1 MKMIRRM
8 IAIIIVT
15 FVFLFVAMLMMKVIR
30 HGGDFTTALMEELQR
45 ETAKWN
51 HMRSPENLRAVLL
64 ANGIAMNVPSPR
76 QRVAMRGPGARPS
89 GAPAVATGTAYAANR

>member
-30 HGGDFTTALMEELQR
+30 HGGDFTTALMEELQPVLDFLK
-45 ETAKWN
+45 EQGEKIA
-51 HMRSPENLRAVLL
+51 HSINL
-64 ANGIAMNVPSPR
+64 G
-76 QRVAMRGPGARPS
+76 
-89 GAPAVATGTAYAANR
+89 